1 MVRFVEVV
9 NKTDKNPMMER
20 TAKLSFEL
28 TEVWINEKYVIN
40 IRAHTGYR
48 RLLEEGSLPSELDN
62 RHQFTAVTVS
72 EGNQSQTHIVVGEA
86 ATGGWKVDTRSRSVA
101 KGLMNERDF
110 QNRKALGP
118 RRNMGGHTLL

>member
-9 NKTDKNPMMER
+9 NKTEKNPMMER
-20 TAKLSFEL
+20 TAVPTFEL

-40 IRAHTGYR
+40 IRAHAGYR
-48 RLLEEGSLPSELDN
+48 RLLEEGRLPSELDN

-86 ATGGWKVDTRSRSVA
+86 ATVAGKLTRDRGQLL
-101 KGLMNERDF
+101 KG
-110 QNRKALGP
+110 
-118 RRNMGGHTLL
+118 